1 MTDELDKSVE
11 VIERWDAGGT
21 EYSVD
26 GGTNWWTK
34 DQLKAIQALLADQ
47 MIEYQAQL
55 LKDYKDDIAKE
66 CNKARIDEL
75 KLARSVDS
83 QLSSADIVNH
93 LENRLA
99 ELQEKNK

>member
-26 GGTNWWTK
+26 GGVNWWTK
-34 DQLKAIQALLADQ
+34 EQFQAIQALIADQ

-55 LKDYKDDIAKE
+55 LKDYKED
-66 CNKARIDEL
+66 
-75 KLARSVDS
+75 
-83 QLSSADIVNH
+83 
-93 LENRLA
+93 LE
-99 ELQEKNK
+99 QEKLKAYDRGYADKAMKVDEQILKEEVQDAKQD

>member
-26 GGTNWWTK
+26 GGVNWWTK
-34 DQLKAIQALLADQ
+34 EQFQAIQALIDQADK
-47 MIEYQAQL
+47 EAFYNGYSEG
-55 LKDYKDDIAKE
+55 YKKGYIDGGIGVMNGELPFKRQFMSKKE
-66 CNKARIDEL
+66 I
-75 KLARSVDS
+75 S
-83 QLSSADIVNH
+83 
-93 LENRLA
+93 